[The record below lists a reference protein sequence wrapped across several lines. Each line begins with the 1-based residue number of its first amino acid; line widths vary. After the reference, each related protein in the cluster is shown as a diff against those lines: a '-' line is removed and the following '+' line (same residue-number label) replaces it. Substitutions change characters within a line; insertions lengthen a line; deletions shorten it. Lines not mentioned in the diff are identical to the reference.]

1 MRGRYDMSTDKLMII
16 DGNSIL
22 NRAFYGLQGTKLL
35 SAPDGLHTNAIYGF
49 LNILNK
55 YLDEE
60 NPQYLCVAFDL
71 KAPTFRHLEY
81 SSYKATRKG
90 MPPEL
95 AEQVPYVKEILD
107 AMRIKRLEMEGYEA
121 DDIIGSISK
130 CAEEKNMQVV
140 IVTGDRDSLQL
151 ASESTRILI
160 PVTRS
165 GRTETEAYDIN
176 GVIERYGVTPEQLID
191 VKGLMGD
198 SSDNIPGVPGIG
210 EKTALELIKAY
221 GNLDGVYNNID
232 TIEKKSVREKL
243 EANKEL
249 AYMSRRLATIERN
262 MPTLCRFEE
271 LKREEYDKNKLLEL
285 FRRLGFKSLIEKY
298 GLVRDE
304 TGDDK
309 YPQDIQFILADDLF
323 TLAQIAAEIKQSG
336 KVAMFHLLERKGQFE
351 NDLAGIALSWGS
363 KNAYITI
370 GSGINEEQ
378 FLQQFSDIFSDPS
391 IIIYGHDMKSLIVWL
406 KHRKVAVEGL
416 AFDTM
421 IGAYILD
428 ASRSTYTV
436 AELSQEYLGYS
447 FESISELTGKGK
459 GHIPLAQ
466 IPVQRLAITAVRHS
480 RAVLEL
486 TEAIGD
492 RISQNNQEELYY
504 EIELPLIE
512 VLADMEYR
520 GFKVN
525 TEGLKQ
531 FSAKLDD
538 RIKACEEEIY
548 ELAGETFNINS
559 PKQLGVIL
567 FEKLGLP
574 VLKKTKT
581 GYSTDAEVLEQ
592 LASRNEAVS
601 KILEYRQ
608 LVKLKSTYAE
618 GLLHVVN
625 PSTGRIHSSF
635 NQTVT
640 ATGRI
645 SSTEPNLQNIPI
657 RLEMGREIRKVFIPE
672 NDEYLLSDADYSQIE
687 LRVLAHITGD
697 ENMIAAFR
705 NNEDIHTSTA
715 SVVFNVPKEQV
726 TPLLRSRAK
735 AVNFGIVYG
744 IGDFSLA
751 KDLGITRKEARKYID
766 DYLERYPG
774 VKKYMHETVENG
786 KEKGYVETIFKRRRY
801 LPELKSS
808 NFNQRSFGERVA
820 MNMPIQGSAADII
833 KIAMVKVYKE
843 LKEHN
848 MKSRLILQVHDE
860 LIIETHIS
868 EKEKVEKILQDC
880 MQNAVKLDV
889 PLIAE
894 VKTGSSW
901 YETK

>member
-1 MRGRYDMSTDKLMII
+1 MDTDKLMII

-22 NRAFYGLQGTKLL
+22 NRAFYGLQGPQLL
-35 SAPDGLHTNAIYGF
+35 STSDGLHTNAIFGF

-55 YLDEE
+55 FLGEE
-60 NPQYLCVAFDL
+60 KPQYLCVAFDL
-71 KAPTFRHLEY
+71 KAPTFRHAEY
-81 SSYKATRKG
+81 SEYKATRKG

-95 AEQVPYVKEILD
+95 AEQMPYMKEVLK
-107 AMRIKRLEMEGYEA
+107 AMNIKCLEMEGFEA
-121 DDIIGSISK
+121 DDIIGSVSK
-130 CAEEKNMQVV
+130 CAEEKGMQVV

-151 ASESTRILI
+151 ASETTKILI

-165 GRTETEAYDIN
+165 GKTDTESYDIH
-176 GVIERYGVTPEQLID
+176 GVIERYGVTPLQFID

-198 SSDNIPGVPGIG
+198 KSDNIPGVPGIG
-210 EKTALELIKAY
+210 EKTALELIKSY
-221 GNLDGVYNNID
+221 GSLDGIYENID
-232 TIEKKSVREKL
+232 KIKKKSVREKL
-243 EANKEL
+243 EANREL
-249 AYMSRRLATIERN
+249 AYMSRHIAAIERN
-262 MPTLCRFEE
+262 MPELCRLDE
-271 LKREEYDKNKLLEL
+271 LKREDYDHCKLLEL
-285 FRRLGFKSLIEKY
+285 FRRLEFKSLIEKF
-298 GLVRDE
+298 GLVQK
-304 TGDDK
+304 GADDVK
-309 YPQDIQFILADDLF
+309 PLQKLQFTLVDDLF
-323 TLAQIAAEIKQSG
+323 SLAQIAAAIKKCG
-336 KVAMFHLLERKGQFE
+336 EAALYHLIDRKSTFE
-351 NDLAGIALSWGS
+351 SALVGIAFSWGNE
-363 KNAYITI
+363 NAYVRI
-370 GSGINEEQ
+370 GGGISEEQ
-378 FLQQFSDIFSDPS
+378 FLQQFSAVFSDKS
-391 IIIYGHDMKSLIVWL
+391 IKIYGHDTKNLIVCL
-406 KHRKVAVEGL
+406 KRRNATLDGL

-421 IGAYILD
+421 IGAYILN
-428 ASRSTYTV
+428 ASRDTYTV

-447 FESISELTGKGK
+447 IESVQELQGKGK
-459 GHIPLAQ
+459 SFVPFAD
-466 IPVQRLAITAVRHS
+466 IPVQQLAETAVRHS
-480 RAVLEL
+480 RTVLEL
-486 TEAIGD
+486 TNVIRETIL
-492 RISQNNQEELYY
+492 QNGQETLYY
-504 EIELPLIE
+504 EIELPLVE

-525 TEGLKQ
+525 VSGLEQ

-538 RIKACEEEIY
+538 RIKSCEEEIFV
-548 ELAGETFNINS
+548 LAGETFNINS

-592 LASRNEAVS
+592 LASMNEVVS

-625 PSTGRIHSSF
+625 PATGRIHSSF
-635 NQTVT
+635 NQTVA

-657 RLEMGREIRKVFIPE
+657 KLEMGREIRKVFIPE
-672 NDEYLLSDADYSQIE
+672 NEDYLLSDADYSQIE

-697 ENMIAAFR
+697 KNMIAAFR
-705 NNEDIHTSTA
+705 NNEDIHTATA
-715 SVVFNVPKEQV
+715 SGVFNVPKDQV
-726 TPLLRSRAK
+726 TDLLRSRAK

-751 KDLGITRKEARKYID
+751 KDLGITRKEARTYID
-766 DYLERYPG
+766 EYLERYPG
-774 VKKYMHETVENG
+774 VKQYMHDTVENG
-786 KEKGYVETIFKRRRY
+786 KTRGFVETLFQRRRY

-808 NFNQRSFGERVA
+808 NFNLRSFGERVA

-868 EKEKVEKILQDC
+868 EKAQVEKILQDC
-880 MQNAVKLDV
+880 MQNAVKLEV

>member
-1 MRGRYDMSTDKLMII
+1 MSTEKLMII

-22 NRAFYGLQGTKLL
+22 NRAFYGLQGTQLL
-35 SAPDGLHTNAIYGF
+35 STADGLHTNAIYGF

-55 YLDEE
+55 FLEE
-60 NPQYLCVAFDL
+60 EKPQYLCVAFDM

-81 SSYKATRKG
+81 TDYKATRKG

-95 AEQVPYVKEILD
+95 AEQMPYMKEVLD
-107 AMRIKRLEMEGYEA
+107 AMNIIRLEMEGFEA
-121 DDIIGSISK
+121 DDIIGSVSK
-130 CAEEKNMQVV
+130 CAEEKNIQVV

-151 ASESTRILI
+151 ASENTRILLPI
-160 PVTRS
+160 TRS
-165 GRTETEAYDIN
+165 GRTETEEYDIH
-176 GVIERYGVTPEQLID
+176 GVIERYGVTPLQFID

-198 SSDNIPGVPGIG
+198 KSDNIPGVPGIG
-210 EKTALELIKAY
+210 EKTALELIKSY
-221 GNLDGVYNNID
+221 GSLDGIYENID
-232 TIEKKSVREKL
+232 KIEKKGVREKL
-243 EANKEL
+243 AGNKEL
-249 AYMSRRLATIERN
+249 AYMSRHIATIERN
-262 MPTLCRFEE
+262 MPTLCHLEE
-271 LKREEYDKNKLLEL
+271 LRRGDYDQSKLLEL
-285 FRRLGFKSLIEKY
+285 FRRLEFKRLIDKFGLEKK
-298 GLVRDE
+298 
-304 TGDDK
+304 GDNDTK
-309 YPQDIQFILADDLF
+309 IVEDLPF
-323 TLAQIAAEIKQSG
+323 TLVDDPFTLVHVAAEVKKNGEAALFQLFDRRSP
-336 KVAMFHLLERKGQFE
+336 FE
-351 NDLAGIALSWGS
+351 SDLAGIALSWGNQ
-363 KNAYITI
+363 NAYVRI
-370 GSGINEEQ
+370 GEGISEEQ
-378 FLQQFSDIFSDPS
+378 FLQQFSIIFSDQS
-391 IIIYGHDMKSLIVWL
+391 IKIYGHDMKNLIVWL
-406 KHRKVAVEGL
+406 KWKGLSFDGL

-421 IGAYILD
+421 IGAYILN
-428 ASRSTYTV
+428 ASRDTYTV

-447 FESISELTGKGK
+447 FESVQELSGKGK
-459 GHIPLAQ
+459 SYVPFVQMPLQ
-466 IPVQRLAITAVRHS
+466 QLAVAAVRHS
-480 RAVLEL
+480 RTVLQL
-486 TEAIGD
+486 TKVIREE
-492 RISQNNQEELYY
+492 ISKNGQEELYF

-512 VLADMEYR
+512 VLADMEFR

-525 TEGLKQ
+525 VKGLED

-538 RIKACEEEIY
+538 GIKSCEEEIY
-548 ELAGETFNINS
+548 ELAGESFNINS

-574 VLKKTKT
+574 ALKKTKT
-581 GYSTDAEVLEQ
+581 GYSTNAEVLDQ
-592 LASRNEAVS
+592 LAEKNEAVS

-625 PSTGRIHSSF
+625 PATGRIHSNF
-635 NQTVT
+635 NQTIA

-705 NNEDIHTSTA
+705 NNEDIHTATA
-715 SVVFNVPKEQV
+715 SGVFNIPKDQV
-726 TPLLRSRAK
+726 TPLLRNRAK

-744 IGDFSLA
+744 IGDFSLG
-751 KDLGITRKEARKYID
+751 KDLGITRKEARSYID
-766 DYLERYPG
+766 EYLERYPG
-774 VKKYMHETVENG
+774 VKQYMHDTVENG
-786 KEKGYVETIFKRRRY
+786 KTNGFVETMFQRRRY

-808 NFNQRSFGERVA
+808 NFNMRSFGERVA

-843 LKEHN
+843 LNEHN

-868 EKEKVEKILQDC
+868 EKAHVEKILRDC
-880 MQNAVKLDV
+880 MQNAVNLEV